1 LTTRTEAVNQ
11 SLNLWATLRRAL
23 YSMVR
28 ADLEGVCAVALL
40 TTERL
45 PMAEQDRPDLAEKAV
60 VGADLG
66 QFRAD
71 FDF

>member
-1 LTTRTEAVNQ
+1 
-11 SLNLWATLRRAL
+11 
-23 YSMVR
+23 MVR